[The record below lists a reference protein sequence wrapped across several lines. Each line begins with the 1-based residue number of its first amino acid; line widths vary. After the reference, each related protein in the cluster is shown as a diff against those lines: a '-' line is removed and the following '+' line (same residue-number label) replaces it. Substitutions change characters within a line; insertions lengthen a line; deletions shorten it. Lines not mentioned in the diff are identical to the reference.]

1 MQKIGKR
8 KPVDRLKQCMDV
20 IRHDNEA
27 VEEVALAVEM
37 PERARNNLRRLTI
50 AQETGAVTLIEP
62 ALAAFDESLLVFVGS
77 SRIPRFR
84 MMPQPVRKLFFPLG
98 AQ

>member
-1 MQKIGKR
+1 MQKIRKR
-8 KPVDRLKQCMDV
+8 KPADWLKKRMDV

-37 PERARNNLRRLTI
+37 PERVRNNLRRLTFP
-50 AQETGAVTLIEP
+50 QETGAVPMIEP
-62 ALAAFDESLLVFVGS
+62 AFTAFEESLLIFVGS
-77 SRIPRFR
+77 LRIPRFR
-84 MMPQPVRKLFFPLG
+84 MMSQPIRKLLFPLG